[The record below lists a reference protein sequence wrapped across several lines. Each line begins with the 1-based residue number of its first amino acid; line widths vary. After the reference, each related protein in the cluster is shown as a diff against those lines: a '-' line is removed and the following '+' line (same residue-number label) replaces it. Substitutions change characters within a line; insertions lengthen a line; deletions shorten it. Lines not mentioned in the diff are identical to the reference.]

1 MYLQIAS
8 DNDDDDDD
16 ENDND
21 NTYLWILLDTF
32 LLLKKEQQH
41 IKNII
46 TYLKKKK
53 HN

>member
-16 ENDND
+16 EDEDEDEDDDDDYD

-32 LLLKKEQQH
+32 LLLR
-41 IKNII
+41 
-46 TYLKKKK
+46 
-53 HN
+53 HNPTTAATK